1 MPRLQPADLMNGI
14 PFLGNG
20 DAGALVVFLHANGFP
35 PACYEPLLERLAQ
48 HYQVEA
54 MLQRP
59 LWTEARPE
67 ALSDWHLLSRDL
79 LKFLDGQGSQRVIA
93 VGHSMGA
100 IAALRAA
107 LWAPERFSALVLLEP
122 VLLPRHLLLEWTVVR
137 GLGLGNRVHPLIP
150 GAMRR
155 QRTFED
161 LGAAFQRYRSR
172 PVFRYFSD
180 HALRAYIA
188 GMTQPAPEGLFRLA
202 YSPEW
207 EARIYFSGGW
217 NDWDLWQGISRLSV
231 PTLMVRG
238 AESDT
243 LRESVTREVK
253 RRNRQVRIAVLE
265 GATHLLPLERPEAT
279 VELIGEFLGGARM
292 SAAADADQMR
302 QGEAWNRHSTQRQ
315 S

>member
-1 MPRLQPADLMNGI
+1 MMQGI
-14 PFLGNG
+14 PLLQRGV
-20 DAGALVVFLHANGFP
+20 AGAPVIFLHANGFP
-35 PACYEPLLERLAQ
+35 PACYEPLLEALAE
-48 HYQVEA
+48 HYQVKA
-54 MLQRP
+54 MFQRP
-59 LWTEARPE
+59 LWTEAQPE
-67 ALSDWHLLSRDL
+67 SMSDWHVLSRDL
-79 LKFLDGQGSQRVIA
+79 LQFLDEQGSQRVIA

-107 LWAPERFSALVLLEP
+107 LWQPERFSALLLLEP
-122 VLLPRHLLLEWTVVR
+122 VLLPRHLMLEWTIVR
-137 GLGLGNRVHPLIP
+137 ALGLGNRLHPLIP

-161 LGAAFQRYRSR
+161 LEMAFQRYRSR

-188 GMTQPAPEGLFRLA
+188 GMAQPAADGLFGLA

-217 NDWDLWQGISRLSV
+217 NDWDLWRGISRLSI

-253 RRNRQVRIAVLE
+253 RRNPQVRIAVME
-265 GATHLLPLERPEAT
+265 GATHLLPLERPEVA
-279 VELIGEFLGGARM
+279 VELIDKFLGEAQM
-292 SAAADADQMR
+292 STASEADQMR
-302 QGEAWNRHSTQRQ
+302 QGEAWNRHNTQPQ